1 MKKRFVILIS
11 LFLHLFPALLQAQA
25 LAGSYYDFLDA
36 TKDMP
41 AGHDKTQL
49 IIYRPQNSEIIN
61 EIRCFLRIEDE
72 DGKDITYDT
81 SKINATYEWTNSN
94 PDVIFKYKKTYWLSG
109 GCAMHLKLK
118 KGKYKISFYTPID
131 KQNNWTYPKSDTKAF
146 QWESNVFEYNTENP
160 LKVIFLVPTANDNG
174 FYNGG
179 WYIDYKAPVYLKQ
192 QALPKRQE

>member
-109 GCAMHLKLK
+109 GCAMHLNLK
-118 KGKYKISFYTPID
+118 KGKYKISFYTPIN
-131 KQNNWTYPKSDTKAF
+131 KQNNWTYPKSDTKPF

-160 LKVIFLVPTANDNG
+160 IKVIFLVPTANDNG